1 MTEDE
6 KRTESKPN
14 DDDYPANF
22 DTLPDDEK
30 IDIVA
35 AKILKRHKQA
45 FIELA
50 K

>member
-22 DTLPDDEK
+22 DTLPDGEK
-30 IDIVA
+30 IDLVA
-35 AKILKRHKQA
+35 AKVLARYKQT
-45 FIELA
+45 FLELA